1 MNRTELK
8 AAIAAL
14 NEKQMQENRQNCTAL
29 LAIQKKRD
37 GIVRSADDTMREEK
51 MQENIRHREA
61 SLAIEAERQQLFYD
75 YKAQKSDNKEQE

>member
-1 MNRTELK
+1 
-8 AAIAAL
+8 
-14 NEKQMQENRQNCTAL
+14 MQENRQNCTAL

-61 SLAIEAERQQLFYD
+61 SLAIEAERQQLFHD